1 MGDQQHDRH
10 NAPIGFLDSGLG
22 GLTIWDEV
30 SAQLPREST
39 IYIGD
44 HAYQP
49 YGERSAPEI
58 RRRVRLLIGFLLQ
71 KKVKMV
77 VIACNT
83 ATVTG
88 IDLYRR
94 WYPRIP
100 IIGVVPVVKTAVM
113 LTKTKHIAVLSTP
126 NTAGSAYQKRLIA
139 MYAGDCTVEN
149 IGIPDLATSIER
161 GDASE
166 AIEKIVR
173 KYLDPKVF
181 RNVDVIVLGC
191 THYPFMKPVIAR
203 LVGGKIAII
212 DSGAAVGRH
221 VGRVLDQEKLRS
233 LSRTPYT
240 EFYTTGDAT
249 QVSRIA
255 SGLLARALKFDYA
268 RL

>member
-1 MGDQQHDRH
+1 MGDRQHDRQH
-10 NAPIGFLDSGLG
+10 APIGFLDSGLG

-30 SAQLPREST
+30 RSQLPSEST

-44 HAYQP
+44 HEYQP
-49 YGERSAPEI
+49 YGKRRAPEI
-58 RRRVRLLIGFLLQ
+58 RRRVKRLIGFLLQ

-94 WYPRIP
+94 WYPRVP
-100 IIGVVPVVKTAVM
+100 IIGVVPVVKTAVS

-126 NTAGSAYQKRLIA
+126 NTAGSTYQKRLIT

-161 GDASE
+161 GDTNK

-173 KYLDPKVF
+173 KYLDPVVLHT
-181 RNVDVIVLGC
+181 VDVIVLGC
-191 THYPFMKPVIAR
+191 THYPFIRPVIAR
-203 LVGGKIAII
+203 LVGEKIRII

-221 VGRVLDQEKLRS
+221 VTRVLDQEQLRS
-233 LSRTPYT
+233 VSHAPYT
-240 EFYTTGDAT
+240 EFYTTGDAA
-249 QVSRIA
+249 QVSRVA
-255 SGLLARALKFDYA
+255 SGLLARALSFTYA

>member
-1 MGDQQHDRH
+1 MGDLQLDRQ

-30 SAQLPREST
+30 KAELPYEST

-44 HAYQP
+44 HVYQP
-49 YGERSAPEI
+49 YGERSASEI
-58 RRRVRLLIGFLLQ
+58 RRRVKLLIGFLLQ

-77 VIACNT
+77 VVACNT

-88 IDLYRR
+88 IDLYRQ

-100 IIGVVPVVKTAVM
+100 IIGVVPVVKTAVT

-126 NTAGSAYQKRLIA
+126 NTAGSTYQKRLIK
-139 MYAGDCTVEN
+139 MYARDCTVEN

-161 GDASE
+161 GDTNK
-166 AIEKIVR
+166 AIEQIVR
-173 KYLDPKVF
+173 NYLDPKALHA
-181 RNVDVIVLGC
+181 VDVVVLGC
-191 THYPFMKPVIAR
+191 THYPFIKPVIAS
-203 LVGGKIAII
+203 LMGPKIRII

-221 VGRVLDQEKLRS
+221 VKRVLDQETLRS
-233 LSRTPYT
+233 VSETPYT
-240 EFYTTGDAT
+240 EFYTTGDEV
-249 QVSRIA
+249 QVSRVA
-255 SGLLARALKFDYA
+255 SGLLGRSLSFSYA